1 MLSFYSSQAG
11 AIVRWLDLPGRG
23 DPVVFIHGLGCAST
37 YDYPRV
43 ATDPALAGR
52 RMILVDLPGFG
63 YSDKPES
70 FGYRIGDQAGVVV
83 ELLDRLGLE
92 RCYLYG
98 HSMGGSV
105 AIEAAERLAGRVR
118 ALLVAEPNLYP
129 GGGMY
134 SRRIAEQTEERFIA
148 RGYADMLSAD
158 ASPWAGCLQ
167 NSAPWAVWRGATS
180 LVKGVNPSWFSR
192 FIHLSCP
199 KALIY
204 GEYSLPAQ
212 EATDSEAAGI
222 PLLVIPQAGHSMAW
236 ENPSALARTLA
247 DFYSAMEAEA

>member
-43 ATDPALAGR
+43 AADPALAGR

-118 ALLVAEPNLYP
+118 ALLVTEPNLYP

-148 RGYADMLSAD
+148 RGPHSANLD
-158 ASPWAGCLQ
+158 I
-167 NSAPWAVWRGATS
+167 R
-180 LVKGVNPSWFSR
+180 
-192 FIHLSCP
+192 
-199 KALIY
+199 
-204 GEYSLPAQ
+204 
-212 EATDSEAAGI
+212 
-222 PLLVIPQAGHSMAW
+222 
-236 ENPSALARTLA
+236 
-247 DFYSAMEAEA
+247 

>member
-11 AIVRWLDLPGRG
+11 AKVRWLDLPGRG

-43 ATDPALAGR
+43 AADPALAGR

-118 ALLVAEPNLYP
+118 ALLVA
-129 GGGMY
+129 
-134 SRRIAEQTEERFIA
+134 
-148 RGYADMLSAD
+148 
-158 ASPWAGCLQ
+158 
-167 NSAPWAVWRGATS
+167 
-180 LVKGVNPSWFSR
+180 
-192 FIHLSCP
+192 
-199 KALIY
+199 
-204 GEYSLPAQ
+204 
-212 EATDSEAAGI
+212 
-222 PLLVIPQAGHSMAW
+222 
-236 ENPSALARTLA
+236 
-247 DFYSAMEAEA
+247 

>member
-1 MLSFYSSQAG
+1 M
-11 AIVRWLDLPGRG
+11 
-23 DPVVFIHGLGCAST
+23 
-37 YDYPRV
+37 
-43 ATDPALAGR
+43 
-52 RMILVDLPGFG
+52 
-63 YSDKPES
+63 
-70 FGYRIGDQAGVVV
+70 VV

-180 LVKGVNPSWFSR
+180 LVKGINPSWFSR

-204 GEYSLPAQ
+204 GEYSLPAR

>member
-1 MLSFYSSQAG
+1 MLGFYSSQAG

-43 ATDPALAGR
+43 AADPALAGR

-98 HSMGGSV
+98 HSMGAASRLKRPSGSPDGC
-105 AIEAAERLAGRVR
+105 GRCWWPS
-118 ALLVAEPNLYP
+118 LISIP
-129 GGGMY
+129 GRHVQQTY
-134 SRRIAEQTEERFIA
+134 RRT
-148 RGYADMLSAD
+148 
-158 ASPWAGCLQ
+158 
-167 NSAPWAVWRGATS
+167 N
-180 LVKGVNPSWFSR
+180 
-192 FIHLSCP
+192 
-199 KALIY
+199 
-204 GEYSLPAQ
+204 
-212 EATDSEAAGI
+212 
-222 PLLVIPQAGHSMAW
+222 
-236 ENPSALARTLA
+236 
-247 DFYSAMEAEA
+247 